1 MTSTKGHPDKNH
13 LGQPPFDGYVV
24 CIGASAGGLDALE
37 RFFKA
42 CPDDTGAAFVVIQH
56 LSPDHK
62 SIMNNLLARHTDMP
76 VIMVEDAMPIEANVL
91 FLIPPGTMMHITEGR
106 LHLTPKPSRGLNLP
120 IDVFFSSL
128 AEVYK
133 DHAIGVILSGTGT
146 DGTRGAEAINAVG
159 GLLLAQD
166 PETAKFDGMPRSA
179 IGTGLID
186 AVLPA
191 EDLPARLF
199 AHIKN
204 LPAPTFLQAQPS
216 KVVNHALMTNGEVMA
231 AILRILHQVTGID
244 FADYKQA
251 TIQRRIERRMQ
262 ICHTPELFQYLD
274 LLENDRGEVLT
285 LRREMLI
292 SVTSFFRDPEVF
304 ESLYDRV
311 ILPMVSEASADTTLR
326 VWTAGVASGE
336 EAYTLAILFLEAFYH
351 HRRWPN
357 LKIFA
362 TDIDQQCIETAGIGQ
377 YPESAALELSP
388 DRLERFFVK
397 NGDRF
402 VVKNEL
408 RQCIVF
414 ARHNLLA
421 DPPFTKMDLVVC
433 RNTLIYFKA
442 AAQERALRALQYA
455 IKDGGALL
463 LGSSESISAVS
474 DGLQTINA
482 KLKLFRRRGGRAL
495 PLIGSKVGT
504 IYPRSSPTVCVKT
517 TRRSREPDFLDYAQL
532 GVGALMNRYAPPSML
547 VSARHEALHLYG
559 DVNLYFRPR
568 EGAAS
573 LEINRLLPE
582 ALVPIASALLYKAE
596 RDRVYL
602 MSEAINLTLVNGERC
617 SVRLSAQPL
626 ETGNEERLTLFS
638 FHAES
643 PKDSQTESVDID
655 AETMARVTSLEHE
668 LAATR
673 ESLQATIEELET
685 SNEELQATNE
695 ELMAS
700 NEELQSSN
708 EELQSVN
715 EEMSTVNAEFQE
727 KMQILNHL
735 NADLDSISKAAGIAT
750 VFIDEKLQITRFS
763 PDAMQLFK
771 LRDTDL
777 GRRLDDIQHVLNYPD
792 LMANL
797 ENTLQ
802 TNRMIE
808 QEISTLD
815 GQHVFLARLMPYLI
829 PSTQLKGVVATFVDV
844 TAFHDA
850 RRLQT
855 VIDGLPEH
863 IAVLDP
869 TGKIVLINNAWKR
882 FALANGDPELKHSGI
897 GANYIDVCLPGND
910 DDGTATDAIRG
921 LRGVL
926 GGVLPSFS
934 LEYPCHSP
942 TEQRWFV
949 MNVEPLHSDEFG
961 AVVSHVNISHWYSK
975 QQT

>member
-1 MTSTKGHPDKNH
+1 MPDSISNKLITS
-13 LGQPPFDGYVV
+13 QFPFAGYVV
-24 CIGASAGGLDALE
+24 CIGASAGGLEALE

-42 CPDDTGAAFVVIQH
+42 CPSDTGAAFVVIQH
-56 LSPDHK
+56 LSPDYK
-62 SIMNNLLARHTDMP
+62 SIMNNLLARHTNMP
-76 VIMVEDAMPIEANVL
+76 VVMVEEAMPIEADSVY
-91 FLIPPGTMMHITEGR
+91 LIPPGTLMHITNGY
-106 LHLTPKPSRGLNLP
+106 LHLTPKPTRGLNLP

-128 AEVYK
+128 ADVYK
-133 DHAIGVILSGTGT
+133 DRAIGVILSGTGT
-146 DGTRGAEAINAVG
+146 DGTRGAEAINIAG
-159 GLLLAQD
+159 GLLLVQD

-179 IGTGLID
+179 ISTGLID
-186 AVLPA
+186 AILPA
-191 EDLPARLF
+191 DDLPGRLV

-204 LPAPTFLQAQPS
+204 LPVPVAQQPQS
-216 KVVNHALMTNGEVMA
+216 LHTVPHALMSNVEVMT
-231 AILRILHQVTGID
+231 AILLILQQVTGID
-244 FADYKQA
+244 FVDYKQA
-251 TIQRRIERRMQ
+251 TIQRRIQRRMQ
-262 ICHTPELFQYLD
+262 ICHTPELYQYLD
-274 LLENDRGEVLT
+274 VLENDRNEILT

-292 SVTSFFRDPEVF
+292 SVTSFFRDPDAF
-304 ESLYDRV
+304 EALFEQV
-311 ILPMVSEASADTTLR
+311 IMPLVGEASADTPLR

-336 EAYTLAILFLEAFYH
+336 EAYTLAMLFIEAFDK

-362 TDIDQQCIETAGIGQ
+362 TDIDQQCIETASVGE

-388 DRLERFFVK
+388 ERLERFFVK

-433 RNTLIYFKA
+433 RNTLIYFKSGG
-442 AAQERALRALQYA
+442 QERALRALQYA
-455 IKDGGALL
+455 VRDGGALM
-463 LGSSESISAVS
+463 LGPSESISVAS

-482 KLKLFRRRGGRAL
+482 KLKLFRRKGRRSW
-495 PLIGSKVGT
+495 PEIGQNQVT
-504 IYPRSSPTVCVKT
+504 YPRPKPPIRPKPSKISQHDYFP
-517 TRRSREPDFLDYAQL
+517 DYAQL
-532 GVGALMNRYAPPSML
+532 GISALLSRHAPPSML
-547 VSARHEALHLYG
+547 VNANHEALHLYG

-568 EGAAS
+568 EGSAS
-573 LEINRLLPE
+573 LDIARLLPNP
-582 ALVPIASALLYKAE
+582 LVPVVSALLYKAE
-596 RDRVYL
+596 RERVFL
-602 MSEAINLTLVNGERC
+602 MSDGITLTLVNGERRNVRI
-617 SVRLSAQPL
+617 SVQPL
-626 ETGNEERLTLFS
+626 ESGNEERVSLVS
-638 FHAES
+638 FYADS
-643 PKDSQTESVDID
+643 PSEEISESVNID
-655 AETMARVTSLEHE
+655 SETLALVTSLEHE

-715 EEMSTVNAEFQE
+715 EEMNTVNVEFQE
-727 KMQILNHL
+727 KMQILNRL
-735 NADLDSISKAAGIAT
+735 NADLDSMTKAAAVAT
-750 VFIDEKLQITRFS
+750 IFVDEQLHITRFTS
-763 PDAMQLFK
+763 YATQVFK

-792 LMANL
+792 LMLNL

-802 TNRMIE
+802 TERMIE
-808 QEISTLD
+808 REVKTLD
-815 GQHVFLARLMPYLI
+815 GQHIYMARLLPYVV
-829 PSTQLKGVVATFVDV
+829 PSTNLRSVIATFVDV

-850 RRLQT
+850 KRLQM
-855 VIDGLPEH
+855 VIDALPEH
-863 IAVLDP
+863 IAVLNP
-869 TGKIVLINNAWKR
+869 VGNIVMFNTAWKR
-882 FALANGDPELKHSGI
+882 FALANGDPDLKHSGI
-897 GANYIDVCLPGND
+897 GASYLDACLSGD
-910 DDGTATDAIRG
+910 DNNGTAEVALRG

-949 MNVEPLHSDEFG
+949 MNVAPLHSDEFG
-961 AVVSHVNISHWYSK
+961 AVVSHVNISNYYNSR
-975 QQT
+975 QP